1 MSNPE
6 IMDTPDSCDIAI
18 IGLAGRFP
26 KSPDIDRFWRTLEQ
40 GVEGVSHFSDEEIEV
55 EMSPEDLAN
64 PNFVK
69 AKAILDDVEMFDAS
83 FFDISAREAE
93 LMDPQHRLFLECAWT
108 ALENAGCDPER
119 YKGLIAVY
127 AGSSLNTYI
136 LSRLPYLASLG
147 QPLDSFQLSIA
158 NDKDHLATRVSYKL
172 DLRGESLTV
181 QTACSTSLV
190 AIHLACQSLLSG
202 QCDMA
207 LAGGVSVQIPQK
219 TGYLYQE
226 GMVSSPDGRC
236 RAFDHRARGTVAG
249 NGVGVV
255 ALKMLS
261 DALRDGD
268 YIHAVIKGSAINN
281 DGHLKMGYTA
291 PSVEGQAGVIAKA
304 LAMAGGDA
312 DSIGYVE
319 AHGTGTPVGDPI
331 EVEALTRAYRQY
343 TSRKGFCALGAVKSN
358 IGHLD
363 AAAGVAG
370 LIKTTLVLKRGMI
383 PPTLH
388 FEKPNPAID
397 FAESPFYVNNKLT
410 EWNAGPARRRAGVSS
425 FGIGG
430 TNAHVILEEAPP
442 RRSSGRTRP
451 LQLLT
456 ISARTAQALDR
467 RAEALAARL
476 EEEPEIDLADVAY
489 TQNAGR
495 RQFNHRSFALAH
507 SVAEAVTALRS
518 ARPKA
523 ALGEGKQTRIAFMFP
538 GQGSQSVN
546 MARELYLSEAAFS
559 KRLNHCAAI
568 LKENEG
574 IDLLSLVYPN
584 SDRPNSDRPNSD
596 RPGRKDEA
604 AINLA
609 RPENT
614 LPALFAVEYAL
625 AAMWMD
631 WGLRPAAMIG
641 HSFGE
646 YVAACLAGVFSLED
660 GLRLAAARGRLM
672 KRLEPGGMLD
682 IRLSESE
689 LKDVLGPRLAIAAVN
704 SDDRTVA
711 SGPLREIERLESFL
725 DAKRIGFRRLDVP
738 FAYHSPMVK
747 PIAAGMRELIGG
759 IELNAPS
766 IPYIS
771 SLTGDWISPQQA
783 TDPGY
788 WADQM
793 LHPVRFAAGVERLIE
808 IEPPALLEAGPGQT
822 LTAMAKRLLRKSR
835 DIRALPS
842 LGHSAEP
849 DSSGRA
855 AGVFRTLG
863 ELWLAG
869 AKIDWEAFHRE
880 ERRQKTPLPT
890 YPFER
895 KRYWIDL
902 PSQKSASQPASLPTS
917 MKAEENVSLS
927 RGHEVDRH
935 EVDRH
940 EVDRSMLPQEFTAP
954 RNGIEGKLAGIWG
967 EALGLE
973 GIGVTD
979 NFFDLGGDSLLATQV
994 FARLKQE
1001 FNADLNLQ
1009 EVLSRQTIAELA
1021 TLPAL
1026 RGEGSPNNSSIRRIP
1041 RNGHLPLSYAQQ
1053 RLWFID
1059 QSAPGSAVFNLGYA
1073 TRLTGDLDIPAL
1085 KRSLDEIVNRHESL
1099 RTTFPIVEGV
1109 PAQVI
1114 APPSGMRL
1122 ARVDISELPEAEIE
1136 ARVEAVAREEARR
1149 PFDLSEGPL
1158 VRATLLKLSGR
1169 QSALLISTHH
1179 IVTDGWS
1186 FGVLTRELVE
1196 LYRAFA
1202 KGEDSPLAPLPIQY
1216 ADYAYW
1222 QRERLDGDIAASQLA
1237 YWKRRLGGAPPI
1249 LNLPLDRP
1257 RPPKRSFRGE
1267 TLQFTIGAEITR
1279 DLRAFAHREGVTLFS
1294 LLLAAFQALL
1304 GRYSGQEDI
1313 VVGCP
1318 VAGRVAVETEGL
1330 IGLFLNTLALRAN
1343 CSGRIPFRQFL
1354 RDVSQTALEAFSNQ
1368 DLPFD
1373 KLVEALQPVRSLGH
1387 TPIFQVF
1394 FNFQNT
1400 PAQPVEVEGLTITR
1414 LEFDNGAT
1422 SFDLILNMAESGER
1436 LSGAIQYGADLF
1448 DQSTISRMANRFER
1462 LLADVTARPDARLD
1476 SLEIHTA
1483 EERIERERQ
1492 AVEDAKRNRAS
1503 LRAAKRTP
1511 IKSQSNV

>member
-1 MSNPE
+1 MSDPE
-6 IMDTPDSCDIAI
+6 IMDTPENCDIAI

-26 KSPDIDRFWRTLEQ
+26 KSPDVDQFWRILEH
-40 GVEGVSHFSDEEIEV
+40 GVECVSHFSDEEIEV
-55 EMSPEDLAN
+55 EMSLEDLSN

-69 AKAILDDVEMFDAS
+69 SKAILDDVEMFDAS

-127 AGSSLNTYI
+127 AGSSMNTYI
-136 LSRLPYLASLG
+136 LSRLSYLASLD
-147 QPLDSFQLSIA
+147 QRLDPFQLAIA

-207 LAGGVSVQIPQK
+207 LAGGVSIQIPQK

-226 GMVSSPDGRC
+226 GMVSSPDGHC
-236 RAFDHRARGTVAG
+236 RTFDHRARGTVAG
-249 NGVGVV
+249 NGVGLVV
-255 ALKMLS
+255 LKTLS

-281 DGHLKMGYTA
+281 DGSLKMGYTA
-291 PSVEGQAGVIAKA
+291 PSVEGQAKVIASA

-370 LIKTTLVLKRGMI
+370 LIKTTLILKRGMI

-397 FAESPFYVNNKLT
+397 FAESPFWVNNKLI
-410 EWNAGPARRRAGVSS
+410 EWKAGTARRRAGVSS

-430 TNAHVILEEAPP
+430 TNAHAILEEAPP
-442 RRSSGRTRP
+442 RRPSGRSRP

-456 ISARTAQALDR
+456 ISAKTAQALDQ
-467 RAEALAARL
+467 RAETLAARL
-476 EEEPEIDLADVAY
+476 EEEPGLDFADVSY
-489 TQNAGR
+489 TQNVGR
-495 RQFNHRSFALAH
+495 RQFNHRSFALARNIE
-507 SVAEAVTALRS
+507 EAIARLRAPRPS
-518 ARPKA
+518 AT
-523 ALGEGKQTRIAFMFP
+523 LSEGKQSRIAFMFP
-538 GQGSQSVN
+538 GQGAQSVN
-546 MARELYLSEAAFS
+546 MAGELYRSEAAFS
-559 KRLNHCAAI
+559 ERLDQCAAI
-568 LKENEG
+568 LKENER
-574 IDLLSLVYPN
+574 IDLLHLIYPN
-584 SDRPNSDRPNSD
+584 PDPS
-596 RPGRKDEA
+596 GREGEG

-609 RPENT
+609 RPGEA

-625 AAMWMD
+625 AAMWMS

-672 KRLEPGGMLD
+672 NRLEPGGMLD
-682 IRLSESE
+682 VRLSESE
-689 LKDVLGPRLAIAAVN
+689 LKLLPGHRLAIAAVN
-704 SDDRTVA
+704 ADDRTVV
-711 SGPLREIERLESFL
+711 SGSLQEIERLESFL
-725 DAKRIGFRRLDVP
+725 DAKRIGFRRLAVP

-747 PIAAGMRELIGG
+747 PIAAGMRELIAG
-759 IELNAPS
+759 IDLKAPS

-771 SLTGDWISPQQA
+771 SLTGDWIRPQQA

-793 LHPVRFAAGVERLIE
+793 LQPVRFAAGIDRLIE
-808 IEPPALLEAGPGQT
+808 IEPSVLLEAGPGQT

-835 DIRALPS
+835 DIKALPS
-842 LGHSAEP
+842 LGHSAAF
-849 DSSGRA
+849 DSSGSPQGDA
-855 AGVFRTLG
+855 DVFRTLG

-869 AKIDWEAFHRE
+869 APVDWEAFYGG

-902 PSQKSASQPASLPTS
+902 PSQKPASR
-917 MKAEENVSLS
+917 KVEEHDSLARS
-927 RGHEVDRH
+927 
-935 EVDRH
+935 H
-940 EVDRSMLPQEFTAP
+940 EVDRSKLPRDFTPP
-954 RNGIEGKLAGIWG
+954 RSGIEQKLVDIWG
-967 EALGLE
+967 EVLGLE

-994 FARLKQE
+994 FTRIKQE
-1001 FNADLNLQ
+1001 FGAEINLQ
-1009 EVLSRQTIAELA
+1009 ETLSRQTIAELA
-1021 TLPAL
+1021 TLPGLQTGDAPKGL
-1026 RGEGSPNNSSIRRIP
+1026 SIRPVP

-1073 TRLTGDLDIPAL
+1073 ARLTGRLHVPAL
-1085 KRSLDEIVNRHESL
+1085 RRSLDEIVNRHESL
-1099 RTTFPIVEGV
+1099 RTTFPVVDGV

-1114 APPSGMRL
+1114 APPSGLRL
-1122 ARVDISELPEAEIE
+1122 AHVDISELPEAEIE
-1136 ARVEAVAREEARR
+1136 MRVEEVAREEARR

-1158 VRATLLKLSGR
+1158 ARATLVRLSDH
-1169 QSALLISTHH
+1169 QHALLLSTHH

-1196 LYRAFA
+1196 LYRAFSR
-1202 KGEDSPLAPLPIQY
+1202 GEDSRLAPLPIQY
-1216 ADYAYW
+1216 ADYAHW
-1222 QRERLDGDIAASQLA
+1222 QRERLAGDIAASQLA
-1237 YWKRRLGGAPPI
+1237 YWKQRLQGAPPI
-1249 LNLPLDRP
+1249 LDLPFDRP
-1257 RPPKRSFRGE
+1257 RPPKRSFRGA
-1267 TLQFTIGAEITR
+1267 TLQFMIGEELTG
-1279 DLRAFAHREGVTLFS
+1279 DLKALAHREGVTLFS

-1304 GRYSGQEDI
+1304 RRYSGQEDI
-1313 VVGCP
+1313 IVGCP
-1318 VAGRVAVETEGL
+1318 VAGRAVIETEGL
-1330 IGLFLNTLALRAN
+1330 IGLFLNTLALRSH
-1343 CSGRIPFRQFL
+1343 CPGHIPFRQFL

-1368 DLPFD
+1368 DLPFE
-1373 KLVEALQPVRSLGH
+1373 KLVEALQPVRSLSH

-1414 LEFDNGAT
+1414 LEFDNGST
-1422 SFDLILNMAESGER
+1422 SFDIILNMTESGAR
-1436 LSGAIQYGADLF
+1436 LSGAIQYSVDLF
-1448 DQSTISRMANRFER
+1448 DRSTVARLASRFER
-1462 LLADVTARPDARLD
+1462 LLADVTARPEARID
-1476 SLEIHTA
+1476 SHEILTP
-1483 EERIERERQ
+1483 EERVERERQ
-1492 AVEDAKRNRAS
+1492 VAEDEKRNRAS
-1503 LRAAKRTP
+1503 LRAAKRMS
-1511 IKSQSNV
+1511 IKSHSDVQR